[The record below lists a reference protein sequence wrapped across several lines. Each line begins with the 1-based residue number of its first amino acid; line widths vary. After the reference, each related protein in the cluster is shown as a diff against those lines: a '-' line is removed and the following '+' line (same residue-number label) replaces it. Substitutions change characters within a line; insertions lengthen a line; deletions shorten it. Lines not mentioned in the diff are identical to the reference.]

1 MKIENICII
10 INVIMFILIVSF
22 SNIWIRITFFLI
34 AMISSLIMYKK
45 IKNNN

>member
-22 SNIWIRITFFLI
+22 SNIWIRIAFFLI